1 MSIPGKSDSELQAF
15 VAALQALSAQHGIAI
30 DGCGCCGSPYL
41 YPCTDSVRYSLK
53 GTDLKT
59 DYHPT
64 SEDAVME
71 SESSAI
77 AQKAAQPK
85 PLFLSLSPQ
94 QARALVRVLATATD
108 EDQDSIDAIHCM
120 AAELLGD
127 EEAAESE
134 LPICR
139 AYANDG
145 SN

>member
-1 MSIPGKSDSELQAF
+1 MSEP
-15 VAALQALSAQHGIAI
+15 
-30 DGCGCCGSPYL
+30 
-41 YPCTDSVRYSLK
+41 
-53 GTDLKT
+53 
-59 DYHPT
+59 
-64 SEDAVME
+64 
-71 SESSAI
+71 
-77 AQKAAQPK
+77 QKPK

-108 EDQDSIDAIHCM
+108 EDQDAIDAIHCM

-139 AYANDG
+139 AYTNDG